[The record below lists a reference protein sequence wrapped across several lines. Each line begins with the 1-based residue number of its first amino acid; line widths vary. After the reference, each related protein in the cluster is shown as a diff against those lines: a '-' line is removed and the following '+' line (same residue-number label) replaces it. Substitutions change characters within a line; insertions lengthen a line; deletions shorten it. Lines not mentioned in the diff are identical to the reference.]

1 MANGFVDK
9 LDYDLNA
16 ARDAGLTESDIA
28 QYVSSKRDY
37 DYTGAREAGLTDFDI
52 IQYNVADVR
61 DIGPGRAFLEQAVA
75 STGEGALSMAGL
87 RTGAGLGATVGTS
100 FAGPVGGIVGGVL
113 GGGLG
118 LVGGAVLG
126 EAGERKARE
135 ALGLEGQLSRTA
147 DIGRVAGETFGF
159 VMGGA
164 RTGAFEGFLRKANDT
179 AVGRALGLNLG
190 EIKPTNLGSDLMFQ
204 AAANSSKKLEKILV
218 NGEEIFFPV
227 DRVNL
232 LKGEAAKQFFEK
244 TGGLLKRLED
254 NFTRFRAEGA
264 EAPGR
269 RALGQAFTATKIA
282 GAGALAEG
290 LDPGN
295 ERVRVPFEMAAG
307 FVVFPFEVAQYAAN
321 VAKNVGSNLDQ
332 KQRKIMRDALE
343 GTLESMPEEIRPDV
357 ADVVAAL
364 RGAEPAGATALKEAG
379 EDIALTSAQ
388 KTGIKFIQDLEEVA
402 KKLNPQMAATLR
414 RQAEQSNE
422 AVARMIQSMIQT
434 GDPTLLQEAANIE
447 RAYLDRVLDDEVNL
461 AVLRAQDAADRVLRV
476 SDGPVTEDLAS
487 KAGQMLEDVAQ
498 STIKSAR
505 SMESELWNALPKDL
519 DATPDN
525 IVSTFLSEIAPPEG
539 TLANLTTIDP
549 FTKSFLKPL
558 LGEEGTDALELPGKL
573 DIARQDF
580 ASQELDLRDALA
592 DADILATMPSKTTNV
607 MLREKA
613 RKSIEKGDYDSFVTP
628 TIPEQM
634 EMLGQSRIHSVEDI
648 DFVVN
653 GLTDGLFDRAN
664 IQMPGKGRSSKKF
677 ISNLLSNLRTMPDD
691 LKEEFI
697 NLDFKRIADGYK
709 NGRLVEERG
718 ISSRLDDAKYT
729 PDINMMGNNL
739 NRLNRLKDE
748 GISLLFENYQDTL
761 KKLQRYVSRSQD
773 FALLEEDA
781 LRAVESLSEEVPTV
795 KLGELLTF
803 RKQML
808 AKGREARANNQSI
821 SGFYSTL
828 ADAALNDMNVGRYAD
843 LSQLKGQELQNAM
856 NLKSAFQFS
865 RSLNDKLTRA
875 FTGDLLATDR
885 TGRSRIMPELA
896 VEKMISGSAL
906 ASFNRYKQLDEALD
920 FIQREVGG
928 GDPSA
933 SIIRGEGELS
943 DVTFQ
948 DLRNQV
954 NGSVD
959 AFMRYKLGEVFNQPN
974 VSPNQL
980 ANSLDRFKVKY
991 ASIIDNVPD
1000 LKKDLDDVASAQR
1013 AYALSLEQQAA
1024 QQKPN
1029 FIKDQTAFGKFL
1041 NSPDN
1046 PGATLSAIIGTPSKQ
1061 GLNKANS
1068 YTQFNNL
1075 AKDIKKASRDLPG
1088 LSNGFKSTVYEVAFQ
1103 SSTNDS
1109 GKINYDGLEEYL
1121 FTPLARNK
1129 ESVMD
1134 VLKRNGF
1141 VDDSEIKNWKDLLE
1155 IGRAFDRT
1163 LSTGNLSEVD
1173 AELLQTAS
1181 WARDMISRWIGVAG
1195 LKQIVNRVPG
1205 LKDIFGDITIQ
1216 EASFAANYSR
1226 RVLAQL
1232 PQRESRQ
1239 LFYESISNPE
1249 LLADILEG
1257 VGYKQTSASEN
1268 VIKRR
1273 WERAL
1278 NAVFGVGAGRLMIS
1292 SVDEPM
1298 PEERESA
1305 PAPVPTQAPAPA
1317 PVAVSPR
1324 PAAPA
1329 PQPAPA
1335 PAPAPAGNLQE
1346 SRQRFAQLYP
1356 FDVTSDVIRSR
1367 GTEGV

>member
-37 DYTGAREAGLTDFDI
+37 DYTGAREAGLTDLDI

-75 STGEGALSMAGL
+75 STGEGALAMAGL
-87 RTGAGLGATVGTS
+87 RAGAGLGSAAGS

-135 ALGLEGQLSRTA
+135 ALGIEGQLSRTA

-164 RTGAFEGFLRKANDT
+164 RTGALDGFLKKATDNS
-179 AVGRALGLNLG
+179 VGRALGLNLG
-190 EIKPTNLGSDLMFQ
+190 EVKPTNLGSDLMFQ
-204 AAANSSKKLEKILV
+204 AAANASNKLRKTVI
-218 NGEEIFFPV
+218 NGEEIFVPAGQA
-227 DRVNL
+227 RL
-232 LKGEAAKQFFEK
+232 LKGPAAENFFEK

-254 NFTRFRAEGA
+254 NFTRFRTEGA

-295 ERVRVPFEMAAG
+295 EFVRVPFEMAAG
-307 FVVFPFEVAQYAAN
+307 FVVFPMEVAQYAAN
-321 VAKNVGSNLDQ
+321 TVKNVGSNLNE
-332 KQRKIMRDALE
+332 KQRRIMRDALE
-343 GTLESMPEEIRPDV
+343 GTLESFPEDIRPDV
-357 ADVVAAL
+357 EDVVTAL

-379 EDIALTSAQ
+379 EDITLTAAQ
-388 KTGIKFIQDLEEVA
+388 KTGMKFIQDLEDVA

-422 AVARMIQSMIQT
+422 AVARMIQSMIET
-434 GDPTLLQEAANIE
+434 GDPTLLYEAANIE
-447 RAYLDRVLDDEVNL
+447 RAALDLYLDNQVNL

-476 SDGPVTEDLAS
+476 NDGVVNEDLAS
-487 KAGQMLEDVAQ
+487 KAGQMLENVAQ

-519 DATPDN
+519 DASADN
-525 IVSTFLSEIAPPEG
+525 IVSTFLSEIVPPEG
-539 TLANLTTIDP
+539 TLANLSTIDP

-558 LGEEGTDALELPGKL
+558 LGEQGTDALELPGKL
-573 DIARQDF
+573 DVTRQNF
-580 ASQELDLRDALA
+580 ASQELDLRDALS
-592 DADILATMPSKTTNV
+592 DADILATMPAKTTNV

-613 RKSIEKGDYDSFVTP
+613 KESIRLRNYPYFDQP
-628 TIPEQM
+628 TISE
-634 EMLGQSRIHSVEDI
+634 EMDRISNSQIHSVEDI
-648 DFVVN
+648 DFVVSELN
-653 GLTDGLFDRAN
+653 GKLFERAN
-664 IQMPGKGRSSKKF
+664 IEMPGKGKSSKKF

-691 LKEEFI
+691 LKQEFVNVDI
-697 NLDFKRIADGYK
+697 NEIVNKYK
-709 NGRLVEERG
+709 TGNLGG
-718 ISSRLDDAKYT
+718 TRLDKPIYNDQS
-729 PDINMMGNNL
+729 NL
-739 NRLNRLKDE
+739 FGKKIPSGKNRLKEE
-748 GISLLFENYQDTL
+748 GISLLFENYQDTF
-761 KKLQRYVSRSQD
+761 KKLQRYVSRSLD
-773 FALLEEDA
+773 FASMEQEA
-781 LRAVESLSEEVPTV
+781 LRAVENLSEEVPTV

-828 ADAALNDMNVGRYAD
+828 ADAALNDMNIGRYAD
-843 LSQLKGQELQNAM
+843 LSQLKGQELQNAID
-856 NLKSAFQFS
+856 LKSAFQFS

-885 TGRSRIMPELA
+885 TGRSRVMPELA

-933 SIIRGEGELS
+933 PIIRGEGELA

-959 AFMRYKLGEVFNQPN
+959 AFMRYKLGEVFNKPN

-980 ANSLDRFKVKY
+980 ANDLDRFKAKY

-1000 LKKDLDDVASAQR
+1000 LKKDLDNVASAQR
-1013 AYALSLEQQAA
+1013 TYALSLEQQASE
-1024 QQKPN
+1024 QKPN
-1029 FIKDQTAFGKFL
+1029 FIKNQTAFGKFL

-1046 PGATLSAIIGTPSKQ
+1046 PGATLSAIIGTPSKK
-1061 GLNKANS
+1061 GLNKPES
-1068 YTQFNNL
+1068 YTQFSNL
-1075 AKDIKKASRDLPG
+1075 ANEVKKASRDNPG
-1088 LSNGFKSTVYEVAFQ
+1088 LPDGFKSTVYEVAFQ
-1103 SSTNDS
+1103 SSTSDS

-1121 FTPLARNK
+1121 FTPLSRNK

-1134 VLKRNGF
+1134 VLKRKGF
-1141 VDDSEIKNWKDLLE
+1141 VEESEIKTWKDLLE
-1155 IGRAFDRT
+1155 VGRAFDRT
-1163 LSTGNLSEVD
+1163 ISSGNLSEAD
-1173 AELLQTAS
+1173 AQLLQTAS
-1181 WARDMISRWIGVAG
+1181 WVRDMISAWIGVAG

-1205 LKDIFGDITIQ
+1205 LKNIMGDITIQ
-1216 EASFAANYSR
+1216 EASFAANYAR
-1226 RVLAQL
+1226 RVLSKL
-1232 PQRESRQ
+1232 PQQESRQ

-1257 VGYKQTSASEN
+1257 TGYKQTSASEN
-1268 VIKRR
+1268 ILKRR

-1278 NAVFGVGAGRLMIS
+1278 NSLFGVGAGRLIIS
-1292 SVDEPM
+1292 SVDESM
-1298 PEERESA
+1298 PEESESLPA
-1305 PAPVPTQAPAPA
+1305 PAPTQAPAPA
-1317 PVAVSPR
+1317 PVAARPR

-1329 PQPAPA
+1329 PQPT